1 MKPQTN
7 AQTELLNFMNPIDAK
22 DIATC
27 LTNVFFTAVLSSEAP
42 ITNSDKDDLYV
53 VHKLIKL
60 ADSISEE

>member
-1 MKPQTN
+1 MKRTTN

-42 ITNSDKDDLYV
+42 ITNSDKDDLYI
-53 VHKLIKL
+53 VHRLITL
-60 ADSISEE
+60 ADKISQE

>member
-27 LTNVFFTAVLSSEAP
+27 LTNVFFTATLASDSP
-42 ITNSDKDDLYV
+42 LTNSEKDDLYI

-60 ADSISEE
+60 ADKISQE